1 MSVTKGKSRFLRGTK
16 LLAAG
21 IRKVIGLKEAG
32 PRQSQ
37 GQGHMT
43 VGGVKSV

>member
-32 PRQSQ
+32 PRLS
-37 GQGHMT
+37 QGHMT
-43 VGGVKSV
+43 AGGVKSV